1 MANLKQHSQYWRQ
14 FGLQQIDRELHH
26 ISQLLQSPTL
36 SSIDRWFWQGR
47 RRELRVAASL
57 VRRFTPTPTSSKTS
71 SESPAGAITPSP
83 AAIPLVV
90 APAAELTSTTT
101 EKIFRAVGKDYRS
114 LENLTGRPL
123 EIDVLQIPKRQQ
135 LLQIICQ
142 QFQQTLQALQTD
154 QVTPEQLLLHRERVL
169 ADIWA
174 DSTTQFFGRY
184 YTLLVLNQ
192 PVEVV
197 LTLLA
202 DRELITSQLSHRIP
216 LTTELLT
223 YLLWQEGVYIDNRW
237 QAYDT
242 LPANDYI
249 QDLLANAI
257 IQLANA
263 VIQPFLNRFSDLE
276 PAKQK
281 FYHPDLLATR
291 DITRF
296 RNHLS
301 WHYYLQEKYLQPIA
315 IFESKHQLLVL
326 RTTGIK
332 QREIYAPRRSE
343 LAQLKGLPWLV
354 TILLEIRDA
363 IAPPWQA
370 VTTFLGNVLV
380 YVLTEIIGRGLGLVG
395 RGILQGLGQAWQE
408 RR

>member
-1 MANLKQHSQYWRQ
+1 MANLQQRSQYWRQ
-14 FGLQQIDRELHH
+14 FGLQQIDRELHYLD
-26 ISQLLQSPTL
+26 QRLQSSSL
-36 SSIDRWFWQGR
+36 SSIDRLFWQGR
-47 RRELRVAASL
+47 RRELRLAAAI
-57 VRRFTPTPTSSKTS
+57 VRRLTPTPTPPPSAT
-71 SESPAGAITPSP
+71 APSP
-83 AAIPLVV
+83 AAISLGVQP
-90 APAAELTSTTT
+90 PTDIIPTTT
-101 EKIFRAVGKDYRS
+101 EKIFRAVSKDYRS
-114 LENLTGRPL
+114 LENLTGHPL
-123 EIDVLQIPKRQQ
+123 EIDILQVPKRQQ

-142 QFQQTLQALQTD
+142 QFQQTLQALQAD
-154 QVTPEQLLLHRERVL
+154 QVTPEQLLLHQDRVL

-184 YTLLVLNQ
+184 YTLAVFDQ

-197 LTLLA
+197 PTLLA
-202 DRELITSQLSHRIP
+202 DRELIIQQLLHRIP
-216 LTTELLT
+216 LTTELLA
-223 YLLWQEGVYIDNRW
+223 YLLWQEGVYVDNRL

-242 LPANDYI
+242 VPANAYI
-249 QDLLANAI
+249 QDLLANTI
-257 IQLANA
+257 IQIANA
-263 VIQPFLNRFSDLE
+263 VVQPFLNRFSDLE
-276 PAKQK
+276 PVKQK

-301 WHYYLQEKYLQPIA
+301 WHYYLQAKYLQPIA
-315 IFESKHQLLVL
+315 IFESRYQLAVL
-326 RTTGIK
+326 RPTGID
-332 QREIYAPRRSE
+332 QRQIYAPRRPE
-343 LAQLKGLPWLV
+343 LSQLQGLPWLV